1 MEADQ
6 ITQNA
11 GPSWRSRLRTGAAAF
26 ALVLLWLWA
35 QPPLA
40 PWGDALRF
48 VDEASSISELSLFGN
63 HIGQRIGL
71 HVVVPVGG
79 ALGLTPER
87 AAVWLSMLGM
97 AFGLGLAAATA
108 RALGAAPR
116 ACVGWALVAAA
127 SPSVTLLGPLTE
139 VHGVQMGAS
148 ACALWILVR
157 TRELSAR
164 TRWTFAALAL
174 GVAVV
179 GHTSQIL
186 LAAPFF
192 AYVVLRR
199 GKLTHVASAAAVCIA
214 ITGALGWLAMDF
226 FARVG
231 SDGYEGTW
239 RPLYVLGRYSSIVLD
254 MRERSGWFGP
264 ANVLEFTWTEVLATG
279 GVVWLAVAGAFA
291 GLGAFKG
298 RRERRNLALLIGLA
312 VYLVVLSQVGIHERG
327 AYFLA
332 LFPWLVVVGSKLSAN
347 LPIVLL
353 VVQLPLGLTAS
364 FQDAERADA
373 RDWAR
378 GIEHLVYSGELTFP
392 MTINTSD
399 MVRQSAFPT
408 VPPVVVGRMWYYQF
422 EWVPP
427 AAWEG
432 VIAGDLG
439 AELEA
444 DLERGRVFFDADVLP
459 EDGERGAPWQR
470 FTERFLDD
478 LGLERRP
485 IPWPDELGPAPSPD
499 LKGRFLFEV
508 VRPAGGEATPDEAAA
523 DGPAGR

>member
-6 ITQNA
+6 MTQDA
-11 GPSWRSRLRTGAAAF
+11 GPSWRSRAGTGAVAF
-26 ALVLLWLWA
+26 ALVLAWLWA

-48 VDEASSISELSLFGN
+48 VDEAASIADLSLFGN

-71 HVVVPVGG
+71 HLVVPIGE

-108 RALGAAPR
+108 RALGATPR
-116 ACVGWALVAAA
+116 ACVGWSLVAAA

-139 VHGVQMGAS
+139 VHGVQLAAS
-148 ACALWILVR
+148 ALALWILVR
-157 TRELSAR
+157 SRERSSSAR
-164 TRWTFAALAL
+164 WSFAALAL

-199 GKLTHVASAAAVCIA
+199 GKLAHVASAAVVCVA
-214 ITGALGWLAMDF
+214 ITGALGWVAMDF

-231 SDGYEGTW
+231 PDGYEGTW

-264 ANVLEFTWTEVLATG
+264 LDVLDFTWIEVLATG
-279 GVVWLAVAGAFA
+279 GLVWIAVAGAF
-291 GLGAFKG
+291 GA
-298 RRERRNLALLIGLA
+298 RRERSHLALPIGLA
-312 VYLVVLSQVGIHERG
+312 VYLIVLSQVGIHERG

-332 LFPWLVVVGSKLSAN
+332 LFPLLVVVGSKLPAN
-347 LPIVLL
+347 LPFALL
-353 VVQLPLGLTAS
+353 VVQIPLGLAAS
-364 FQDAERADA
+364 LEDSERADA

-378 GIEHLVYSGELTFP
+378 GIEHLVRSGEMTLP
-392 MTINTSD
+392 MTIETAD

-408 VPPVVVGRMWYYQF
+408 VPDVVVGRMWYYQF

-427 AAWEG
+427 AAWDA
-432 VIAGDLG
+432 VIAVDLG
-439 AELEA
+439 AELDA
-444 DLERGRVFFDADVLP
+444 DLARGRVFFDADVLP
-459 EDGERGAPWQR
+459 EDGGTGARWQR
-470 FTERFLDD
+470 FTDAFLEAR
-478 LGLERRP
+478 GLERRA
-485 IPWPDELGPAPSPD
+485 IPWPTELGPPPTAD
-499 LKGRFLFEV
+499 LADRFLFEV
-508 VRPAGGEATPDEAAA
+508 VRPTEGA
-523 DGPAGR
+523 PAGE